1 MTVKELQTELNDM
14 PDDAVV
20 IVTDASLVGHRV
32 DKIEIAESPVNEY
45 SVVRICL
52 G

>member
-20 IVTDASLVGHRV
+20 IVTDARLVGHRI
-32 DKIEIAESPVNEY
+32 DKIEITESPVNED
-45 SVVRICL
+45 SVIRICL